1 MVGKLRQWLD
11 RSISA
16 QIFQIKRFGI
26 NASSLYCSSAPR
38 DVMFRTYNY

>member
-38 DVMFRTYNY
+38 DVKFRTNNY